1 MIDSSQCG
9 VSGRQIHLFQ
19 PLRDLCKHRSYITGT
34 DGDNKELTMLSN
46 HHTLCLHFIC
56 FEINGSVLPQIASGS
71 LGSCVTEFTPNG
83 KNFSK
88 QEEANRFI
96 YVQRAYLLSHFVGPF
111 PSP

>member
-1 MIDSSQCG
+1 MEAATDKFTYFSFYETSAN
-9 VSGRQIHLFQ
+9 
-19 PLRDLCKHRSYITGT
+19 TGHMLQEQMET
-34 DGDNKELTMLSN
+34 TNYRELTMLRN

-71 LGSCVTEFTPNG
+71 LGSCCVTEFTPNG

-96 YVQRAYLLSHFVGPF
+96 YVQWAYLLSHFVGPF